1 MAGYRDL
8 RVWQEARRLVSEV
21 YHITYQLPPA
31 EIYALS
37 DQMRRAVVSIGSNIA
52 EGQGRGTSKDSAHF
66 LYIARGSAYELDTQ
80 LCYCMD
86 LGFGD
91 KSLVSAALN
100 RVGLI
105 ISLLNQMLSQ
115 MNYSRSSM
123 QMREET
129 NLYDAKEIDE

>member
-1 MAGYRDL
+1 
-8 RVWQEARRLVSEV
+8 
-21 YHITYQLPPA
+21 
-31 EIYALS
+31 
-37 DQMRRAVVSIGSNIA
+37 
-52 EGQGRGTSKDSAHF
+52 
-66 LYIARGSAYELDTQ
+66 
-80 LCYCMD
+80 MD

-129 NLYDAKEIDE
+129 DLYDAKEIDE

>member
-52 EGQGRGTSKDSAHF
+52 EGQGRGLRRTARTFSILRAGQLMNLIRRSATVWIWDLEISRWF
-66 LYIARGSAYELDTQ
+66 LQR
-80 LCYCMD
+80 
-86 LGFGD
+86 
-91 KSLVSAALN
+91 
-100 RVGLI
+100 
-105 ISLLNQMLSQ
+105 
-115 MNYSRSSM
+115 
-123 QMREET
+123 
-129 NLYDAKEIDE
+129 